1 MNELLTVAI
10 VILSM
15 LVVCLAV
22 WRAAGYG
29 YREVRK

>member
-1 MNELLTVAI
+1 MYELLTIGV

-15 LVVCLAV
+15 ITLGLAA